1 MFAQRCSRCYDTK
14 ISTDMGEI
22 APLKRVIN
30 WNLRQGW
37 FD

>member
-1 MFAQRCSRCYDTK
+1 MLLRDVLDIMTQEFQLD
-14 ISTDMGEI
+14 EI
-22 APLKRVIN
+22 ALLKRVIN